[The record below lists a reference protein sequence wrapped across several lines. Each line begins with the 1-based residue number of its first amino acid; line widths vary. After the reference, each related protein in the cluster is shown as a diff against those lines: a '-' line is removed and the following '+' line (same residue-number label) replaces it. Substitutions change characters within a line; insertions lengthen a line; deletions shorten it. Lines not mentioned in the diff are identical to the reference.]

1 MNTRG
6 EIGKRGED
14 AVCSYLLSKGHT
26 ILEKNW
32 RYRHFEI
39 DIISLDKVGIHF
51 VEVKSRV
58 APTQAEP
65 QESVNEVK
73 RRRITKAARAYIE
86 RRFQREEPEVWL
98 DVAAVTFEGGN
109 IDLDYFEGA
118 YVPIYL

>member
-86 RRFQREEPEVWL
+86 QRFQREEPEVWL